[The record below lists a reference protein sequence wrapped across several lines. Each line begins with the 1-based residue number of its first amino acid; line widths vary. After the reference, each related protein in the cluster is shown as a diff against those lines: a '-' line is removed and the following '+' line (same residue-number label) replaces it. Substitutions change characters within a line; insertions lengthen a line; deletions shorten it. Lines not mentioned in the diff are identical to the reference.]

1 MDKTKLKDIIN
12 ESSSYPNKDIL
23 EALYFLSDE
32 HEKLKQDLISKTHYL
47 DDIESYYNRLLEE
60 YKNRTK
66 K

>member
-12 ESSSYPNKDIL
+12 ESSAFPNKDIL
-23 EALYFLSDE
+23 EALYFLSEE
-32 HEKLKQDLISKTHYL
+32 HEKVKQELITKTHYL
-47 DDIESYYNRLLEE
+47 DEIEGYYNKVLTE